1 MHKLKN
7 ISLKNKKVLVRV
19 DFNVPLDDS
28 FSITDDSRIVRA
40 LPTIKKII
48 SDGGKAIVISH
59 LGRPK
64 GVAQDCFSLK
74 HIVNHLSLLLK
85 KPVIFC
91 DSCVGKKA
99 KRAIKLMKNG
109 EVIVLE
115 NLRFH
120 KEEELGDLAFSN
132 QLSELADVYIND
144 AFGVSHRS
152 HSSVSGIANFFK
164 EKYCGFLLSTELL
177 SLNKCFNSPSRP
189 LTAIIG
195 GAKISGKIEVIE
207 SLLNK
212 VDCLIIGGGM
222 SYTFAKALGGNVGI
236 SLLEPEKVDLAKSL
250 VEKAQKKGVNLL
262 LPIDSLNSYDFSD
275 NKNTQVSDI
284 SLIDPKQM
292 GLDIGPKTIRVF
304 TDAILA
310 SGTIIWNGPMGVFEF
325 ENFSVGTKKIAESV
339 VQASKKGAFSLVG
352 GGDTVAAIKKY
363 NLSSGVSYIST
374 GGGAM
379 LEFLEGKE
387 LPGVASLKK

>member
-1 MHKLKN
+1 MDKLKN

-19 DFNVPLDDS
+19 DFNVPLDDN

-74 HIVNHLSLLLK
+74 HIVNHLSFLLNQ
-85 KPVIFC
+85 PIVFC
-91 DSCVGKKA
+91 DSCVGIKA
-99 KRAIKLMKNG
+99 KRAIKLMKSG

-144 AFGVSHRS
+144 AFGVSHRN

-164 EKYCGFLLSTELL
+164 EKYYGFLLNTELR

-222 SYTFAKALGGNVGI
+222 SYTFAKALGGDVGI

-262 LPIDSLNSYDFSD
+262 LPIDSLNSYEFSD
-275 NKNTQVSDI
+275 NKNPQVSDI

-304 TDAILA
+304 TDAILE

-339 VQASKKGAFSLVG
+339 VRASKKGAFSLVG

>member
-1 MHKLKN
+1 MDKLKN
-7 ISLKNKKVLVRV
+7 ISLKNKKVLLRV
-19 DFNVPLDDS
+19 DFNVPLDDN

-48 SDGGKAIVISH
+48 SDGGRAIVISH

-74 HIVNHLSLLLK
+74 HIVTHLSFLLNQ
-85 KPVIFC
+85 PVIFC
-91 DSCVGKKA
+91 DSCVGKKV
-99 KRAIKLMKNG
+99 KRAIKLMKSG